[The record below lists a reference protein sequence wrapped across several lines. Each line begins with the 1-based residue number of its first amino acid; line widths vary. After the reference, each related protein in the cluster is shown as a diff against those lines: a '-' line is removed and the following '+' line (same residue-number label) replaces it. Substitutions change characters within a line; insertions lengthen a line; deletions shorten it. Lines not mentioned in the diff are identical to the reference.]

1 MTKINVIHFGLT
13 QAQARRKTGSNG
25 NFKGVLP
32 LCGNGGAH
40 VDVTSDKPS
49 VTCPACKTA
58 LKSRPNYL

>member
-1 MTKINVIHFGLT
+1 MTNAIHFGMT

-25 NFKGVLP
+25 NFEGVLP
-32 LCGNGGAH
+32 LCGNGNVH

-49 VTCPACKTA
+49 VTCPACKAA